1 MNLENIVLIGLVYHF
16 FFKKEDKLGKF
27 WSSRRAYDSKPTKMK
42 RSRWAF
48 KPQPKRATNTKFIEP
63 FATSFADRWKFGDMD
78 I

>member
-1 MNLENIVLIGLVYHF
+1 MNLENIVIIGLVYHF
-16 FFKKEDKLGKF
+16 FFKKENKSQLGYDKK
-27 WSSRRAYDSKPTKMK
+27 TKIK